1 MGPWHRAGAPA
12 FRGERMAQDQ
22 RKKRRGRAARA
33 AGASALAGLLA
44 VAVLPAAVAAP
55 APHAPAGAAG
65 TTRLI
70 SAAVDGGAA
79 NGPSGNPV
87 VSADGRIAV
96 FTSQASNLVHGDTN
110 DRADLFV
117 RELRRGR
124 TQRVVDPLGELSAPA
139 LSADG
144 RHLAYT
150 ARDGDTTAVVVRDLR
165 TGRTERAD
173 VDLPMPFESGYAPA
187 LSADGRTVAFTVD
200 DTDHTTT
207 GAQAVYVRD
216 LRARRTERVSFPVD
230 GEEGFRGFRAP
241 TISADG
247 RTVAYQTVHGTPPR
261 GDWADLYVHDRD
273 TGGETQ
279 ADTTYDGSPADGA
292 ATGPLLS
299 ADGTTLV
306 FDSGASNLVPGRDP
320 NDSVN
325 PFVRDLRTGRVTR
338 VDAALPGPQGVLSVD
353 GVSADGRKLLLD
365 TWPVH
370 TVDDAEYVR
379 NLRTGADRLVSP
391 DKDGRPANAVDA
403 RMDARARTVVFTGF
417 DDDRFVAGDTN
428 GVPDVFARTVRQEAN
443 PCATSGP

>member
-1 MGPWHRAGAPA
+1 MDR
-12 FRGERMAQDQ
+12 DQ

-33 AGASALAGLLA
+33 AGTGA
-44 VAVLPAAVAAP
+44 VAALLVAAALPAAVAAPAGGSAP

-65 TTRLI
+65 ATRLI

-79 NGPSGNPV
+79 NGPSGSPV
-87 VSADGRIAV
+87 VSADGRVAA
-96 FTSQASNLVHGDTN
+96 FTSQASNLVRGDTN

-117 RELRRGR
+117 RDLRRGR
-124 TQRVVDPLGELSAPA
+124 TQRVVDPLGELSSPA

-144 RHLAYT
+144 RYLAYT
-150 ARDGDTTAVVVRDLR
+150 AQDGDITAVVVRDLR
-165 TGRTERAD
+165 TGGTERAD
-173 VDLPMPFESGYAPA
+173 VDLPMPFESGYTPA
-187 LSADGRTVAFTVD
+187 LSADGRTVVFTVD

-216 LRARRTERVSFPVD
+216 LRDRRTERVSFPVD

-247 RTVAYQTVHGTPPR
+247 RTVAYQAVRGTPPR
-261 GDWADLYVHDRD
+261 GDWSDLYVHDRD

-279 ADTTYDGSPADGA
+279 ADTPYDGSPADGA

-299 ADGTTLV
+299 ADGDTLV
-306 FDSGASNLVPGRDP
+306 FNSGAANLVPGDDP

-338 VDAALPGPQGVLSVD
+338 VDAVLPGPQGVLSVD
-353 GVSADGRKLLLD
+353 GVSADGSKLLLD
-365 TWPVH
+365 TWPVL
-370 TVDDAEYVR
+370 TVDDAEFVR
-379 NLRTGADRLVSP
+379 DLRTGADKLVSP
-391 DKDGRPANAVDA
+391 DKDGKPANAVDA

-417 DDDRFVAGDTN
+417 DGERFVAGDTN
-428 GVPDVFARTVRQEAN
+428 GFPDVFVRH
-443 PCATSGP
+443 TR